1 MLCHSKGEKCVVEAK
16 SGSRA
21 RVKWVGGLE
30 RSLTEKGSGDGVS
43 WWQGG
48 MSTALRTDRLSF
60 STSFLLRVRFLS
72 SGISKAGTRI
82 YLSECLKQVV
92 SYRTHAE

>member
-16 SGSRA
+16 SGSRV

-48 MSTALRTDRLSF
+48 MSTALRTDPPSVSLSAPLFFCCAFAFCRRVYPRLVLESI
-60 STSFLLRVRFLS
+60 SLS
-72 SGISKAGTRI
+72 
-82 YLSECLKQVV
+82 V
-92 SYRTHAE
+92 

>member
-16 SGSRA
+16 SGSRV

-48 MSTALRTDRLSF
+48 MSTALRTDPPSVSLLAPLFFVARSLSVVGCIQGWY
-60 STSFLLRVRFLS
+60 SNLS
-72 SGISKAGTRI
+72 
-82 YLSECLKQVV
+82 L
-92 SYRTHAE
+92 